1 MLDSPPGSESFG
13 ENIRLGRS
21 CGKVSES
28 EIGVF
33 STSILIMDSSDPEP
47 EKATKDNDKE
57 FGPVVTL
64 KLLSIGMLK
73 GVSGNSYDFGSLKK
87 KRMVGEKK

>member
-33 STSILIMDSSDPEP
+33 STFILIMDSSDPEP

-57 FGPVVTL
+57 FGPGVTYEAPL
-64 KLLSIGMLK
+64 DRDVERGQWELL
-73 GVSGNSYDFGSLKK
+73 
-87 KRMVGEKK
+87 